1 MGSGRHLGLPPPPY
15 GSASGSLSLSHTLP
29 QGLTVLLGMPR
40 LHRLPELP
48 ASFPQCSLRTPPFT
62 LLSAG

>member
-40 LHRLPELP
+40 LHWLPELP
-48 ASFPQCSLRTPPFT
+48 TSFP
-62 LLSAG
+62 